1 MSLRA
6 LAPSNPCALRPAI
19 RTDATA
25 KHLIG
30 RKCSSVTNSR
40 RAWCD
45 LQRPSVRQN
54 DRHVLAFDVA
64 GFVEAFARLAQKP
77 IDALLVGP
85 GSLFDN
91 RRVQLA
97 TLAAYHRVPAIY
109 PQREAAE
116 AGGLMSYGTSLSDA
130 YRQAGVYTGRVL
142 KGEKPV
148 DLPVIQSIKFDFVIN
163 LNTAN
168 AFGLSF
174 PPGLLA
180 IADEV
185 IE

>member
-1 MSLRA
+1 MCWQAAS
-6 LAPSNPCALRPAI
+6 C
-19 RTDATA
+19 RT
-25 KHLIG
+25 
-30 RKCSSVTNSR
+30 
-40 RAWCD
+40 
-45 LQRPSVRQN
+45 
-54 DRHVLAFDVA
+54 
-64 GFVEAFARLAQKP
+64 AQACP
-77 IDALLVGP
+77 IY
-85 GSLFDN
+85 S
-91 RRVQLA
+91 
-97 TLAAYHRVPAIY
+97 
-109 PQREAAE
+109 QREWAE

>member
-64 GFVEAFARLAQKP
+64 GFVEAFAKRDR
-77 IDALLVGP
+77 IT
-85 GSLFDN
+85 
-91 RRVQLA
+91 R
-97 TLAAYHRVPAIY
+97 
-109 PQREAAE
+109 
-116 AGGLMSYGTSLSDA
+116 
-130 YRQAGVYTGRVL
+130 
-142 KGEKPV
+142 V
-148 DLPVIQSIKFDFVIN
+148 DLGRPVSDKP
-163 LNTAN
+163 NTGSAGCC
-168 AFGLSF
+168 ARAASGHAATA
-174 PPGLLA
+174 PPISEMNSRRFTRSPRPQWRAALA
-180 IADEV
+180 G
-185 IE
+185 